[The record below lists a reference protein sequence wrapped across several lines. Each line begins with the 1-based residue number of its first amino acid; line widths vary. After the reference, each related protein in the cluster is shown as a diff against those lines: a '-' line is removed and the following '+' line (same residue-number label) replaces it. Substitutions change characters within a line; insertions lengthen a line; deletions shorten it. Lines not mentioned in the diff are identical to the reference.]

1 MLKAFLNKFG
11 KPKKIMIQ
19 EEKIIVTGY
28 YCIKGEE
35 DSDNKHT
42 IRVLGESPEHEGM
55 WILEEKDAKGVNK
68 LVSASSLIH
77 SYTPMHVGRTEKQ
90 MSHKLP
96 KRLFKGIGEEFE
108 GEAPKN
114 VSDFEDAISSVAE
127 HKYRQE
133 PEQKKSMS
141 YEELH
146 GHQDFEQE
154 DEYEKTERRNTNS
167 SSLKKHVESSVSL
180 TDSIVAKFKSS
191 TITTAHFSSVSF
203 SSNFDLNKVINAID
217 LMELDKA
224 EVFESLL
231 KDTSFKNSLV
241 EMFFG
246 SKISHEKEV
255 KLSPS
260 EVQFKEAFES
270 DSAFMSESLGSVAL
284 DLVDNS
290 KMEEKDFD
298 LSNSLAKKIDL
309 NDEPTTK
316 FAPYMLVNEP
326 ENLVSDAEK
335 IVTQGKYAVA
345 NVNPWHEKLAEEKVE
360 DSEVIENTKATE
372 EEVMN
377 LMKRVDKF
385 TISDK

>member
-1 MLKAFLNKFG
+1 MLRAFLNKFG
-11 KPKKIMIQ
+11 KSKKIMIN

-55 WILEEKDAKGVNK
+55 WLLEEKDPKGVNK

-108 GEAPKN
+108 EEAPKN
-114 VSDFEDAISSVAE
+114 VSDFENAIASVAE
-127 HKYRQE
+127 HNHRKE
-133 PEQKKSMS
+133 PELKKSMS

-154 DEYEKTERRNTNS
+154 DEYEKIEKRTYVPEPVKN
-167 SSLKKHVESSVSL
+167 SVSL
-180 TDSIVAKFKSS
+180 TDSIVFKFKSS

-231 KDTSFKNSLV
+231 KDTAFKNSLV

-246 SKISHEKEV
+246 SKISHENEA
-255 KLSPS
+255 KLAPS
-260 EVQFKEAFES
+260 EVQFKEAFEP
-270 DSAFMSESLGSVAL
+270 DSAFMSESVKFVEQPIEIAT
-284 DLVDNS
+284 
-290 KMEEKDFD
+290 
-298 LSNSLAKKIDL
+298 
-309 NDEPTTK
+309 DETTTK

-326 ENLVSDAEK
+326 ENIISDGEK
-335 IVTQGKYAVA
+335 IVAQGKYGISDV
-345 NVNPWHEKLAEEKVE
+345 NVIPSENSNPWGEKLAEENVE
-360 DSEVIENTKATE
+360 NSEVIENTKATD

-377 LMKRVDKF
+377 LMKRVDKY
-385 TISDK
+385 TITDK